1 MTSRERILAAINHRQ
16 PDRVPVDFG
25 ATVVSGIVSS
35 VIPRLRV
42 ALGLDPSEK
51 PVKVFEPIQML
62 GEVADDLRR
71 RMHGDCVGIFGTR
84 CRFGFKNTDWKEWT
98 LSDCTRVLV
107 PGKFNTEPDENGDI
121 LQYPGGNRSLRAS
134 SMMPKGGLYFDAIV
148 RQQPIVEEELDPAD
162 NVAEFGPIPDS
173 ELEHFRRSAEHLHT
187 DTDCAVVLAM
197 PGSALGNVAAIPAP
211 WMEQPKG
218 IRDTEEW
225 YVSHVTRRDYVYE
238 VYDRQTDITM
248 GNLELVRQ
256 AVGDTI
262 EILYL
267 SGSDY
272 GTQRGPLF
280 SPDMFRDLYKP
291 FFMRM
296 CGWIHRNTNWK
307 VMIHSCGGNRP
318 LMEDIIGA
326 GIDIFNPVQC
336 SAEGM
341 EPNGLKRDFGDRIT
355 FWGGGVDTQR
365 TLPFGTPEEV
375 YEEVR
380 ERIRIFNHGGGFV
393 FNTIHNIQATTPI
406 ENIKAMLKAVEDSF

>member
-1 MTSRERILAAINHRQ
+1 MTSRERILAALNHRQ

-25 ATVVSGIVSS
+25 ATVVSGISSS
-35 VIPRLRV
+35 VIPGLRV
-42 ALGLDPSEK
+42 ALGLDAFEQPI
-51 PVKVFEPIQML
+51 KVFEPIQML
-62 GEVADDLRR
+62 GEVNDDLRR
-71 RMHGDCVGIFGTR
+71 RLHGDCVGIFGTSN
-84 CRFGFKNTDWKEWT
+84 RFGFKNADWKEWT
-98 LSDCTRVLV
+98 LFDGTRVLV
-107 PGKFNTEPDENGDI
+107 PGKFNTEPDGNGDI
-121 LQYPGGNRSLRAS
+121 FQYPVGDRSLRAS
-134 SMMPKGGLYFDAIV
+134 SKMPKDGLYFDAIV
-148 RQQPIVEEELDPAD
+148 RQQPIDDEELDPAD
-162 NVAEFGPIPDS
+162 NVAEFGPIPESD
-173 ELEHFRRSAEHLHT
+173 LEHFRKSAEYLRRN
-187 DTDCAVVLAM
+187 TDCAVVLAM

-211 WMEQPKG
+211 WIAEPKG

-225 YVSHVTRRDYVYE
+225 YVSHVTRRDYIYE

-256 AVGDTI
+256 AVGSNI

-291 FFMRM
+291 FFSRM
-296 CGWIHRNTNWK
+296 CRWIHRNTGWK

-318 LMEDIIGA
+318 LMEDIIDS

-375 YEEVR
+375 YEEVSG
-380 ERIRIFNHGGGFV
+380 RIRIFNQGGGFV

-406 ENIKAMLKAVEDSF
+406 ENILAMLRAIEDSF

>member
-16 PDRVPVDFG
+16 PDQVPVDFG
-25 ATVVSGIVSS
+25 ATVVSGIAAG
-35 VIPRLRV
+35 VIPGLRV
-42 ALGLDPSEK
+42 ALGLDAAPQ
-51 PVKVFEPIQML
+51 PIKVFEPIQML
-62 GEVADDLRR
+62 GEVSDDLRR
-71 RMHGDCVGIFGTR
+71 RLHGDCAGIFGASN
-84 CRFGFKNTDWKEWT
+84 RFGFKNADWKEWT
-98 LSDCTRVLV
+98 LFDGTRVLV
-107 PGKFNTEPDENGDI
+107 PGKFNTEPDGNGDI
-121 LQYPGGNRSLRAS
+121 FQYPGGDRSLRAS
-134 SMMPKGGLYFDAIV
+134 SKMPKDGLYFDAVV
-148 RQQPIVEEELDPAD
+148 RQQPIDDEELDPAD
-162 NVAEFGPIPDS
+162 NVAEFGPIPES
-173 ELEHFRRSAEHLHT
+173 ELEHFRRSAEYLHRNS
-187 DTDCAVVLAM
+187 DCAVVLAM

-211 WMEQPKG
+211 WIAEPKG

-225 YVSHVTRRDYVYE
+225 YISHVTRRDYIYE

-256 AVGDTI
+256 AVGSNI

-291 FFMRM
+291 FFARM
-296 CGWIHRNTNWK
+296 CGWIHRNTCWK

-318 LMEDIIGA
+318 LMEDIIDS

-375 YEEVR
+375 YAEVSG
-380 ERIRIFNHGGGFV
+380 RIRIFNRGGGFV
-393 FNTIHNIQATTPI
+393 FNTIHNIQANTPI
-406 ENIKAMLKAVEDSF
+406 PNIMAMLKAVEDSF